1 MRSIKEPAMT
11 RSIARR
17 NLLNRV
23 MLTLTAVCT
32 VITASILFL
41 ILGFLV
47 WNGWRSL
54 DWDFFTKL
62 PLSAGETGGGL
73 ANAIVGSGILI
84 LISIVIGVPVG
95 FLGGIYLAEFGG
107 TTAPM
112 LVRYTA
118 DLLNGVPSIV
128 IGIFAWTIIVVRFH
142 HFSAWAGGF
151 ALSLMMIPI
160 GLRSTEQFLRAVP
173 DSLREGS
180 LALGASKTR
189 TILTVIVPAAKQGIL
204 TGMILGV
211 ARIAGETAPLLF
223 TALNNQYWSQK
234 LSEPIA
240 SLPVMIYKLAISPYD
255 DWHRQAW
262 AAGLVL
268 LALVLV
274 ANVAARLVLSRGGF
288 AQRG

>member
-1 MRSIKEPAMT
+1 MLNRVV
-11 RSIARR
+11 RR
-17 NLLNRV
+17 NMLNNV

-41 ILGFLV
+41 ILGFLIY
-47 WNGWRSL
+47 NGWRSV
-54 DWDFFTKL
+54 DFNFFTKL
-62 PLSAGETGGGL
+62 PLSAGENGGGM
-73 ANAIVGSGILI
+73 ANAIVGSGVLI
-84 LISIVIGVPVG
+84 LISILIGVPVG

-107 TTAPM
+107 TTSAT

-173 DSLREGS
+173 DSLREAS
-180 LALGASKTR
+180 LGLGASKTR
-189 TILTVIVPAAKQGIL
+189 TIISVIVPAARQGIM

-223 TALNNQYWSQK
+223 TSLNNQYWANN

-240 SLPVMIYKLAISPYD
+240 SLPVMIYTHAISPYD

-268 LALVLV
+268 LTLVLI
-274 ANVAARLVLSRGGF
+274 ANIAARWVLARGIS